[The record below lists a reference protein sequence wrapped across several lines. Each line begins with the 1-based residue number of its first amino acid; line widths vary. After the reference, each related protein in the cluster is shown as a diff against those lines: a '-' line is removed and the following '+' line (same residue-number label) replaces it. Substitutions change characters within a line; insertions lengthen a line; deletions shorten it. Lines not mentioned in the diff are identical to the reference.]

1 MSLDVD
7 LSLLPKFGAL
17 GSFLCLVVFLLR
29 TVTTKQVANIPA
41 RLLIFLIFLTLCFSG
56 LFIFDRLAPVK
67 KIIVEHVQDKV
78 PVYELPK
85 TSIVI
90 QDLPE
95 AEDLTNDLRFTYK
108 VPLNFA
114 RDPQGRLYEAKMS
127 GVREDVSLTI
137 SMYKFREWYNEYK
150 NSQNTLKK
158 LTKGQAENVA
168 KTEDAS
174 IVERATLQDSSH
186 EPQI

>member
-1 MSLDVD
+1 
-7 LSLLPKFGAL
+7 
-17 GSFLCLVVFLLR
+17 
-29 TVTTKQVANIPA
+29 VTAKQVANVPV

-67 KIIVEHVQDKV
+67 KIVVEHVQDKV

-95 AEDLTNDLRFTYK
+95 DEDMTNDLRFTYK
-108 VPLNFA
+108 VPLSFA
-114 RDPQGRLYEAKMS
+114 RDPNGRSYEARMS

-137 SMYKFREWYNEYK
+137 SMYKFREWYEEYK
-150 NSQNTLKK
+150 NSRNTLKK
-158 LTKGQAENVA
+158 LTKGQAESVA
-168 KTEDAS
+168 KTDDAS
-174 IVERATLQDSSH
+174 MVQQATLQDSGH